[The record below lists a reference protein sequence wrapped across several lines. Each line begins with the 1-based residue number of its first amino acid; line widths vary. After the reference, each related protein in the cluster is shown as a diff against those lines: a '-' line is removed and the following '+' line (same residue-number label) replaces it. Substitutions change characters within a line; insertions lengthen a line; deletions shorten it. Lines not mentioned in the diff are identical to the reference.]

1 MRINID
7 GGFVAAEKQE
17 SGKIAF
23 SVGCEQFNPDG
34 TRAQTL
40 VNTASLTQEQLIQ
53 LFNEGSKAKG
63 THKFLIP
70 TRELTNGL
78 YFIKLNNGKYSKT
91 LKLIISGN

>member
-40 VNTASLTQEQLIQ
+40 VNTASLTQDELVE
-53 LFNEGSKAKG
+53 LFSDVFPKEDVEADSSEDSEDAS
-63 THKFLIP
+63 
-70 TRELTNGL
+70 EA
-78 YFIKLNNGKYSKT
+78 
-91 LKLIISGN
+91 

>member
-53 LFNEGSKAKG
+53 LFSDVFPEEAVEGDENHDS
-63 THKFLIP
+63 
-70 TRELTNGL
+70 
-78 YFIKLNNGKYSKT
+78 
-91 LKLIISGN
+91 